1 MLTLHSV
8 SIVRDYVE
16 GLKESSAALLD
27 LLAATGA
34 AADEDMAKQRGPRKA
49 MYSDVSQTSSRYR
62 IAPVGF

>member
-1 MLTLHSV
+1 M
-8 SIVRDYVE
+8 RDYVE

-49 MYSDVSQTSSRYR
+49 MYSDVSQTLSHYR
-62 IAPVGF
+62 IPSGGF